1 MFPCSTLIILDH
13 SPSLLHPWKVT
24 SFESHLL
31 EIILA
36 DSLTSHLF
44 TTIYSLVISEKEKS
58 SPWELSPRSL
68 SGSKSKVWFSLIKH
82 QEFHRPLTADKF
94 VYMHDGT
101 EEKKKKRPLSNHLWG
116 QTNTKTLFLLPN
128 ILICQPTGAKT
139 VGFCC
144 CWFVLLFFSCC
155 CSFLPTTALAPLYSW
170 PPRRSTEI
178 NHHRTGPSFS

>member
-101 EEKKKKRPLSNHLWG
+101 EEKKKKKTTEQSSLRTNKYKNTIFVTKHPHLPANRSKNCG
-116 QTNTKTLFLLPN
+116 FLLLLVCFVVFFLLLFFFANYSFSSTLFL
-128 ILICQPTGAKT
+128 A
-139 VGFCC
+139 
-144 CWFVLLFFSCC
+144 S
-155 CSFLPTTALAPLYSW
+155 
-170 PPRRSTEI
+170 
-178 NHHRTGPSFS
+178 